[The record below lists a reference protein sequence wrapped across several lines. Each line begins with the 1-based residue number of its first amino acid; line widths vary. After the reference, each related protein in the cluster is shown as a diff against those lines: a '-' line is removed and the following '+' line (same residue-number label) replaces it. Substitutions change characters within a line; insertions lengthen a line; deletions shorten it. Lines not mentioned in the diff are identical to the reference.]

1 MHVNLCSHTFTTNYL
16 RSAVGGGG
24 GGGGGGGVGGGGS
37 RDYLIYSPV
46 AAKSIL
52 LCSEHVWEDFKN
64 QYSLKMYITKK
75 Y

>member
-24 GGGGGGGVGGGGS
+24 GGGGS